1 MQIIKTVINIKKVL
15 HFIAMIAKGLSFIIL
30 LFAISFLCLSI
41 KLGNENVEN
50 PFCLSSLK
58 DEKIT
63 LNYEEIIDY
72 QYYFSCS
79 TLYFIIDVE
88 KDLSK
93 EDIISLLIL
102 IGQDLKDYECF
113 THFEVKSESLAKT
126 FYATIDLKT
135 FEVSYV

>member
-93 EDIISLLIL
+93 ADIISLLIL
-102 IGQDLKDYECF
+102 IGQDLTDYECF
-113 THFEVKSESLAKT
+113 THFDVNSARLTKT
-126 FYATIDLKT
+126 SYATIKLKT
-135 FEVSYV
+135 FKESYV